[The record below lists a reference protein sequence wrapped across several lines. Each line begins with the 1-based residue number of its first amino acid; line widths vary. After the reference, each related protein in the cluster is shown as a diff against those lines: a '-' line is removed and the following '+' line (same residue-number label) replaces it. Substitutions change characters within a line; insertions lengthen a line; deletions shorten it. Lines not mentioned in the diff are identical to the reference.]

1 MRKSDSLSITHTVE
15 IFWTGGYDS
24 TFRILQLSM
33 KPVIIQPYYCSDNR
47 KSEKNELTAMA
58 VITKLLS
65 ERPTTRAIMKPL
77 IVISATD
84 RIVNE
89 HISSTWMRVREND
102 FFGTQY
108 DWLARFATAHP
119 GIELSVHKDDKAI
132 LLIEKYGKLK
142 LMEDD
147 MAGSYYILDQENSSD
162 DMNTLFGNYRFPLAE
177 YTKEQM
183 KEEYMRENARNIM
196 EETWFCY
203 TPIHGKPCGKCNPC
217 IYSIEE
223 GMRERFS
230 KEALVRYRLKKWKNA
245 LKGRSWKES
254 EKK

>member
-89 HISSTWMRVREND
+89 HISSTWTRVREND

-119 GIELSVHKDDKAI
+119 GIELS
-132 LLIEKYGKLK
+132 
-142 LMEDD
+142 
-147 MAGSYYILDQENSSD
+147 
-162 DMNTLFGNYRFPLAE
+162 
-177 YTKEQM
+177 
-183 KEEYMRENARNIM
+183 
-196 EETWFCY
+196 
-203 TPIHGKPCGKCNPC
+203 
-217 IYSIEE
+217 
-223 GMRERFS
+223 
-230 KEALVRYRLKKWKNA
+230 
-245 LKGRSWKES
+245 
-254 EKK
+254 

>member
-1 MRKSDSLSITHTVE
+1 
-15 IFWTGGYDS
+15 
-24 TFRILQLSM
+24 
-33 KPVIIQPYYCSDNR
+33 
-47 KSEKNELTAMA
+47 
-58 VITKLLS
+58 
-65 ERPTTRAIMKPL
+65 MKPL
-77 IVISATD
+77 IVISAAD

-89 HISSTWMRVREND
+89 HISSTWTRVREND

>member
-1 MRKSDSLSITHTVE
+1 MGKNNFSDLTNTVE

-24 TFRILQLSM
+24 TFRMLQLSM
-33 KPVIIQPYYCSDNR
+33 KPVMIQPYYCSDNR
-47 KSEKNELTAMA
+47 KSEQNELSAMA

-65 ERPTTRAIMKPL
+65 ERPTTRAVMKPL
-77 IVISATD
+77 IVIPAAE
-84 RIVNE
+84 RIVDE
-89 HISSTWMRVREND
+89 RISSTWTRVRETD

-147 MAGSYYILDQENSSD
+147 MVGSYYILDQDNSSA
-162 DMNTLFGNYRFPLAE
+162 DMNTLFGNYRFPLAA

-223 GMRERFS
+223 GMRERFP
-230 KEALVRYRLKKWKNA
+230 KEALMRYHIKKWKQA
-245 LKGRSWKES
+245 LQKRLH
-254 EKK
+254 